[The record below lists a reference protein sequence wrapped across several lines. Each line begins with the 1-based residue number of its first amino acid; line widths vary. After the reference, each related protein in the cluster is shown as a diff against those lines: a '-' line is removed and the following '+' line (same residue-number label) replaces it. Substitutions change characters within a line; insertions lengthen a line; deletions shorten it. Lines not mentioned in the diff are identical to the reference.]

1 MLAAASLN
9 EDRAVLAGKVETV
22 ELAAATHDLAR
33 LPDTVAKVPVR
44 LRVPP
49 KTRTVRVVVQT
60 AENDRIGAVEIDS
73 KTLNSA
79 PQAPTPEKLISRPRN
94 NECPLSPRGLV
105 RMPWQ
110 NRCYG
115 PQGVR

>member
-1 MLAAASLN
+1 MTLKSGNIAWQPVDDGRSTANLMLAAASLN

-79 PQAPTPEKLISRPRN
+79 PQAPTPEKLISRP
-94 NECPLSPRGLV
+94 PK
-105 RMPWQ
+105 Q
-110 NRCYG
+110 
-115 PQGVR
+115 